1 MSKDNERA
9 SDVRKEV
16 QQQLSIESTLGSLAQ
31 SLGTG
36 APMPNAASSASSG
49 PKTANGVLQ
58 PDPHHLDVTSLAG
71 KVPQS
76 KHKGDGTRIGNSGWG
91 QSLLVNNDL
100 KGVEAPESM
109 QKQSSAQSVDLDLD
123 DLSPLIGDI
132 LSFRFSENRE
142 KEIAQIHAALKSEM
156 TKLCANRV
164 VANTQAKVKTAK
176 NFYYGKTGSL
186 RIEFSI
192 LNQKY
197 SMRAEGAFTGD
208 EILYPTVEGDT
219 VVGLVMRE
227 GHSGLENATS
237 EFNVTI
243 NKGWKE

>member
-9 SDVRKEV
+9 ADVREEV
-16 QQQLSIESTLGSLAQ
+16 RQQTSLEATLGSLAQ
-31 SLGTG
+31 SLGSG
-36 APMPNAASSASSG
+36 APMPKAASSASSG
-49 PKTANGVLQ
+49 PKTANGVVV
-58 PDPHHLDVTSLAG
+58 PEDHHIDISSLAG
-71 KVPQS
+71 GVPESQ
-76 KHKGDGTRIGNSGWG
+76 HRGEGTRIGNSGWG
-91 QSLLVNNDL
+91 QSLLVNNDT
-100 KGVEAPESM
+100 APM
-109 QKQSSAQSVDLDLD
+109 QKQASAEPSSPPPDLDLD

-132 LSFRFSENRE
+132 MSFRFSANRE
-142 KEIAQIHAALKSEM
+142 KEIAQIHAAVKAEM

-197 SMRAEGAFTGD
+197 SMLAKGAFTGD
-208 EILYPTVEGDT
+208 EILYPTVEGDK

-227 GHSGLENATS
+227 THQGLEDATS
-237 EFNVTI
+237 NFSITI
-243 NKGWKE
+243 SQGWKE

>member
-1 MSKDNERA
+1 MSKDKERA
-9 SDVRKEV
+9 SDIRKEV
-16 QQQLSIESTLGSLAQ
+16 QQQLSLESTLGSLAQ

-36 APMPNAASSASSG
+36 APMPQAASSASSG
-49 PKTANGVLQ
+49 PKTVNGVVA
-58 PDPHHLDVTSLAG
+58 PEDHHIDVSSMAG
-71 KVPQS
+71 NVPQS
-76 KHKGDGTRIGNSGWG
+76 QHRGPGHRIGNSGWG
-91 QSLLVNNDL
+91 QSLLVNNDASPA
-100 KGVEAPESM
+100 EPQQT
-109 QKQSSAQSVDLDLD
+109 QKQASSEVPDLD

-132 LSFRFSENRE
+132 LSFRFSKNRE
-142 KEIAQIHAALKSEM
+142 KEISQIHAALKAEM

-197 SMRAEGAFTGD
+197 SMLAKGAFTGD
-208 EILYPTVEGDT
+208 EILYPTVEGDK

-227 GHSGLENATS
+227 TPNGLENATEDFS
-237 EFNVTI
+237 VTI
-243 NKGWKE
+243 NQGWKE